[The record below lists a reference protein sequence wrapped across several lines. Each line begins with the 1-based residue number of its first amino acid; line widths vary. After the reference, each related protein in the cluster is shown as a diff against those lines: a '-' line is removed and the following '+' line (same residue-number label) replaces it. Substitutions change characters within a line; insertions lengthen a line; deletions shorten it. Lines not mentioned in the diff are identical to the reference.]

1 MDSKY
6 PKFFEE
12 FLSLQKAPVVS
23 VPHNRNLLQ
32 PPKSKSA
39 ASESCMTFDRIVE
52 KKPKPKVVLKY
63 LQGMIDDIVAEN
75 D

>member
-12 FLSLQKAPVVS
+12 FLSLQKAPTIA
-23 VPHNRNLLQ
+23 VPHNKNLLQ
-32 PPKSKSA
+32 PPKSKATS
-39 ASESCMTFDRIVE
+39 STEMMTFERIVE

-63 LQGMIDDIVAEN
+63 LQGLIDEIVAEN